1 MRKTSELA
9 LVTEELRSAAAALC
23 SVAEKLSTLFA
34 DQAEQSATPVP
45 TIQKTVK
52 PLALETVR
60 AVLAEKS
67 RDGHTADIRALLEKH
82 GAPKLSEIDPDKYA
96 ALLADVEALGNG

>member
-1 MRKTSELA
+1 MSKTSEPA
-9 LVTEELRSAAAALC
+9 LVIDELRNAAAALC
-23 SVAEKLSTLFA
+23 SVAENLSSLFS

-52 PLALETVR
+52 PLTLEAVR

-67 RDGHTADIRALLEKH
+67 RGGHTADIRALLEKH